1 MSKKYESNPVPTPGV
16 DAAYLLSDENARE
29 RADVTLKLH
38 RAGEAVEIQTRRH
51 ALLTGAVEMDA
62 VLLADRLDLVERS
75 TPGAATARE
84 VATAVAAGET
94 WSLDRWVDALRDV
107 SDATPSISSTPRKF
121 SASSRTRPPA
131 ATTGGDE
138 RGRSQTE
145 TRNQR
150 RPRVG
155 LPIRG
160 RPPVLDAG
168 RERRRDS
175 RAAAPARRPRGAGAR
190 VSGTKKLSKKG

>member
-94 WSLDRWVDALRDV
+94 WSLDQWVDALRDV
-107 SDATPSISSTPRKF
+107 SDAT
-121 SASSRTRPPA
+121 SALPA
-131 ATTGGDE
+131 DE
-138 RGRSQTE
+138 RAVL
-145 TRNQR
+145 
-150 RPRVG
+150 RPVVD
-155 LPIRG
+155 LC
-160 RPPVLDAG
+160 
-168 RERRRDS
+168 RRDAVNLVHS
-175 RAAAPARRPRGAGAR
+175 AQILRLLEDAAARRDDGR
-190 VSGTKKLSKKG
+190 